1 MLTSTYKYVL
11 YSVFTLKW
19 EGVVKLL
26 SSEWMLHLKKKKFFI
41 PVRINVHKQFDV
53 THVPPFKVEHRGATV
68 WRGWCGPMCE

>member
-19 EGVVKLL
+19 EGVVKLFYL
-26 SSEWMLHLKKKKFFI
+26 QSGCCIFKKSFI

-53 THVPPFKVEHRGATV
+53 THVPPFKVEQRGATV